1 MKELSNEFVIEA
13 VSTKMIKF
21 YHSTRRA
28 TFKETIRGKGE
39 NSHGRDE
46 IQDASPAIVAFH
58 ERGRKDDL
66 ARSTIRDG

>member
-39 NSHGRDE
+39 NSQMAETKFRM
-46 IQDASPAIVAFH
+46 QV
-58 ERGRKDDL
+58 L
-66 ARSTIRDG
+66 LL